1 MAPRKL
7 YLENQKASPKGTKAF
22 IDAGVVKRRH
32 KKVRFHENGLI
43 NVERKTGKYFKM
55 ARENQQG
62 SPLLRLPPEL
72 RCLVFEYALGGN
84 TYMIR
89 YHRKSKSVKNTTVAK
104 HALAL
109 LSVCRQIFAETA
121 LLPFSLN
128 TFSVFHP
135 VVFNM
140 WIKSFHPAFAE
151 VVTSVRIDILAYRF
165 PLALWYNDIP
175 QVQHIPFDISDIH
188 LSSVLTSLKV
198 IQIAF
203 IVKAETME
211 DANVMEEL
219 NKQGEKIKGFY
230 ELANSGIKVNLTRII
245 E

>member
-7 YLENQKASPKGTKAF
+7 YLENQKASTKGTKAF

-89 YHRKSKSVKNTTVAK
+89 YHRTSKAVKNTTVTK

-121 LLPFSLN
+121 LLSFSLN

-151 VVTSVRIDILAYRF
+151 VVTSVRIDT
-165 PLALWYNDIP
+165 LALWYKTHYNKHRAQYIP
-175 QVQHIPFDISDIH
+175 LGNSNIQ
-188 LSSVLTSLKV
+188 LSSMLTSLKV

-203 IVKAETME
+203 IVKATSME
-211 DANVMEEL
+211 DTNVMEEL
-219 NKQGEKIKGFY
+219 NKQGEEIRGFY
-230 ELANSGIKVNLTRII
+230 ELANGGIKVNLTRII

>member
-1 MAPRKL
+1 
-7 YLENQKASPKGTKAF
+7 
-22 IDAGVVKRRH
+22 
-32 KKVRFHENGLI
+32 
-43 NVERKTGKYFKM
+43 
-55 ARENQQG
+55 
-62 SPLLRLPPEL
+62 
-72 RCLVFEYALGGN
+72 
-84 TYMIR
+84 MIR

-219 NKQGEKIKGFY
+219 NKQGEEIRGFY
-230 ELANSGIKVNLTRII
+230 ELANGGIKVNLTRII